1 MPAPTS
7 TPPPEPDGP
16 LAATST
22 AIESL
27 SATLALA
34 DALVASGRAVDLTGL
49 EEEVEAICA
58 ALLAL
63 APPCAATRGLR
74 PALER
79 LVGQVDRLRAGL
91 AAARPATG

>member
-1 MPAPTS
+1 MPAPIL
-7 TPPPEPDGP
+7 TPAPEPDSP
-16 LAATST
+16 FAAAAA

-34 DALVASGRAVDLTGL
+34 DALVASGRAVDLAGL

-58 ALLAL
+58 ALLL
-63 APPCAATRGLR
+63 APPSAAARDLR

-91 AAARPATG
+91 AVARPAAG